1 MRKNSLDEEE
11 HSTSNSFTKNSLSN
25 SGEIF
30 PTYKVIGWVAGVAIN
45 LESTGKEKLSRESHI
60 YLCGQFGGTNVIGI
74 PLGATIGWCIIGGAI
89 QGLASVARRDNIPDI
104 ILVGM
109 TPPGGGIIGI
119 G

>member
-1 MRKNSLDEEE
+1 MHRTTALSRERSYEKDFIGKERAL
-11 HSTSNSFTKNSLSN
+11 TSNSFTKNSLSN

-45 LESTGKEKLSRESHI
+45 LESLSGKEKLSRESHV

-89 QGLASVARRDNIPDI
+89 QGFSQRVDSERRH
-104 ILVGM
+104 
-109 TPPGGGIIGI
+109 T
-119 G
+119 